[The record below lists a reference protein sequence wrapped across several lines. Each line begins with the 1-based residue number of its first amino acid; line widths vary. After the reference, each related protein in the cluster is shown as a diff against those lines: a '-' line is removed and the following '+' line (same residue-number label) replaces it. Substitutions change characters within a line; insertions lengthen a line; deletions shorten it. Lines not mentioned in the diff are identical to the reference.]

1 MRIVSYILAVVIG
14 VAAIVVGFVTKSWV
28 VAGLGLGFLAMSIY
42 RIIVGGQARM
52 KGEPQHTILAV
63 FDMPIW
69 PDGVISIAIIAAGT
83 GLMLL
88 IFKIIGWV

>member
-14 VAAIVVGFVTKSWV
+14 VAAIILGFVTKSWV

-42 RIIVGGQARM
+42 RIIVGGQASTQ
-52 KGEPQHTILAV
+52 GQSPHSILAV

-69 PDGVISIAIIAAGT
+69 PDGVISIVIIAVGA

-88 IFKIIGWV
+88 IFKLIGWV